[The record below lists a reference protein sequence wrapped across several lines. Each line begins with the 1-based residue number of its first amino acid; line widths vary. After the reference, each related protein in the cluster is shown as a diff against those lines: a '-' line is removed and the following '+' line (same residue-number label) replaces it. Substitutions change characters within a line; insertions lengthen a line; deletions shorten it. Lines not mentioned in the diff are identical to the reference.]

1 MKLHNLC
8 IDRNVT
14 NPSRRFTDDC
24 RRGDRWVAMPNHHD
38 DDVFLRARA
47 VGDRRRNITEE
58 LEARGIVRPPHA
70 QVNSRAE
77 V

>member
-1 MKLHNLC
+1 
-8 IDRNVT
+8 
-14 NPSRRFTDDC
+14 
-24 RRGDRWVAMPNHHD
+24 MPNHHD

-47 VGDRRRNITEE
+47 VGDRRCNITEE

-77 V
+77 A